1 MDPHLEITE
10 LLTALCVPVGLRCC
24 SKTLKVLN
32 AGAVQP
38 VRYAK
43 ARGDG
48 HGQEDVSALR
58 EVGKLLA
65 FLKDRSRQKV
75 SATCLINCRSLSK
88 FEHADK
94 AAAWCALPTKNRLWD
109 DVDLNRIP
117 IMTCWPEDAAP

>member
-10 LLTALCVPVGLRCC
+10 IATVLCVPVGLRCC
-24 SKTLKVLN
+24 SKTLKATH

-48 HGQEDVSALR
+48 HGAEDVSALR

-65 FLKDRSRQKV
+65 FLKEPERQKV

-88 FEHADK
+88 Y
-94 AAAWCALPTKNRLWD
+94 
-109 DVDLNRIP
+109 
-117 IMTCWPEDAAP
+117 